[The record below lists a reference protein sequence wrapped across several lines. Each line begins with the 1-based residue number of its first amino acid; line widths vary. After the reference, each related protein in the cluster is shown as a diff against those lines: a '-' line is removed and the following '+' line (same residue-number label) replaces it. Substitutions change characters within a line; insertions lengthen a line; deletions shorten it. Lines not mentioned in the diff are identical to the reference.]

1 MFLHETGEDDDSFS
15 RQDLSSMNA
24 GSSQRNSNP
33 SSSKATHHVPQAPPQ
48 QAPQAVSAA
57 SHSMARQGSRDDA
70 MSRSDSG
77 DGSALPSTASW
88 AAKNV
93 QNESR
98 RSSKPASVSAP
109 SPVVT
114 SSNPASKAIS
124 AIQPT
129 TQPVIQPADPPL
141 PIQESSNETAGAVT
155 DEPSPKSSKPEL
167 NAISIPREPSPTP
180 GDRAFDRVLK
190 KVRESSFKF
199 TFDRSRH
206 SEETLSEID
215 SYPLLIDPTRGLV
228 RYRIEKE
235 QEEEQLRQEEQNAL
249 RTLSISEEDDNP
261 ASGSLQLGGEPDT
274 QEDQNPRSGRGSSEP
289 RSAIQP
295 PLSGTLFTN
304 NAPFGSGFMGNHSSG
319 LFSNGRSFTPQHQ
332 QQTQTLRSG
341 TNQQSPF
348 NPQPQASYS
357 GNTSMHHHQQSN
369 PFQNQNFGNI
379 PGHGRQAS
387 RYAFAN
393 DTSNTSTMKQSSTL
407 QQSGILP
414 SSQPKPFSG
423 QPFQPSNTQ
432 TQPFYSGV
440 QGPPPGLKSS
450 GTPPVSGGGMFGQG
464 HGFASAMGG
473 SLGLVNSNGA
483 SKDTNE
489 EMMRELIR
497 GRNGNIGGQGHDV
510 GKREFKF
517 PSIPFSTAS
526 NTAPASSLLN
536 PLFGTFGAYNGFQD
550 HGLQKQK
557 KKGKKHRHANTS
569 SSGGGG
575 LVNLADPSILQA
587 RMHHGGA
594 GQGQF
599 GVQGQGGYNVN
610 STMYGNGYGSRW

>member
-1 MFLHETGEDDDSFS
+1 
-15 RQDLSSMNA
+15 MNA
-24 GSSQRNSNP
+24 ESTQRPTQP
-33 SSSKATHHVPQAPPQ
+33 SSSKTTQQAPPVPPAPPQ
-48 QAPQAVSAA
+48 QAPQPVSAA
-57 SHSMARQGSRDDA
+57 SHSMARQASRDEA

-77 DGSALPSTASW
+77 DGSALPSSASW
-88 AAKNV
+88 AAKNAP
-93 QNESR
+93 NESR

-114 SSNPASKAIS
+114 SATAASQATS
-124 AIQPT
+124 SIQPV
-129 TQPVIQPADPPL
+129 TQSTAQA
-141 PIQESSNETAGAVT
+141 QAAQAQSNEKTAPPTA
-155 DEPSPKSSKPEL
+155 PSPQLSDKAET
-167 NAISIPREPSPTP
+167 AHFIPRKPSPTP
-180 GDRAFDRVLK
+180 GARALENRMK
-190 KVRESSFKF
+190 KVANSSFKF
-199 TFDRSRH
+199 TFDRSIH
-206 SEETLSEID
+206 SDEMLRDID
-215 SYPLLIDPTRGLV
+215 SYPLLFDTNRGLT
-228 RYRIEKE
+228 RYRQQKE
-235 QEEEQLRQEEQNAL
+235 QEEERLRQEEERNAL

-274 QEDQNPRSGRGSSEP
+274 QEDQHPRSGRGSSEP

-295 PLSGTLFTN
+295 PVANSLISN
-304 NAPFGSGFMGNHSSG
+304 NPPFGSGFLGNHPSN
-319 LFSNGRSFTPQHQ
+319 LFSGGRSLTPQQ
-332 QQTQTLRSG
+332 QQQMQIRSSN
-341 TNQQSPF
+341 NQQSPF
-348 NPQPQASYS
+348 NSQPQSS
-357 GNTSMHHHQQSN
+357 FTGNTSMHHHQQSN
-369 PFQNQNFGNI
+369 PFQNQNFGNV

-387 RYAFAN
+387 RYNFAN
-393 DTSNTSTMKQSSTL
+393 DSSSTASTIKASANL

-414 SSQPKPFSG
+414 TNQAKPFSN
-423 QPFQPSNTQ
+423 QPFQQSNTQ
-432 TQPFYSGV
+432 HQPFYSGV

-473 SLGLVNSNGA
+473 SIGLGSSNVA

-489 EMMRELIR
+489 EMLRDLMR
-497 GRNGNIGGQGHDV
+497 GRSGIVGGQGHDV

-517 PSIPFSTAS
+517 PSIPSSSTP

-536 PLFGTFGAYNGFQD
+536 SLYGTQLGAYNGYQD

-599 GVQGQGGYNVN
+599 GVQGQGGYNAN
-610 STMYGNGYGSRW
+610 NIMYGNGYGNRW